1 MKKTVVT
8 LMAAALMAV
17 TITSCQHKYTA
28 KMENMNDTLSYA
40 LGVAQSSGL
49 LPFLSDTYAI
59 DSTQLDNVI
68 AGISDVAQ
76 ASSEKQEAEQLG
88 KSLGLQFKAHMF
100 KALNYRFFG
109 NDSTQFIN
117 ESLFFDTFDKVA
129 KGDSTGIMNAIEANY
144 YVNTIAKRINIDS
157 MEVTPAIADSLSMAY
172 AVLNASTL
180 VKSLNQDR
188 QFEPASIKALL
199 KSIQETAKITNSKDM
214 AEVVGVSIGLQIKEQ
229 MFPMIEQEFFADSA
243 DFNRDNF
250 FAAFFASMRGEDLL
264 LDEME
269 AGAIMRREGEKIY
282 ESKMEANY
290 GENKAAGLAFLEA
303 NKAVEGVKV
312 TPSGLQYLV
321 LKEGKGANPTA
332 TSVVKVHYHG
342 TLIDGTVFDSSV
354 NRGTPAEFPLNQVIA
369 GWTEGLQLMNKGA
382 KYRFFIPQELGYG
395 GQDRGVIKPF
405 SVLIFDVELL
415 DIVK

>member
-1 MKKTVVT
+1 MKKMLVKV
-8 LMAAALMAV
+8 LAVAVALVAV
-17 TITSCQHKYTA
+17 TSCQHKYTA
-28 KMENMNDTLSYA
+28 KMENTADTLSYA
-40 LGVAQSSGL
+40 LGVTQSSGL
-49 LPFLSDTYAI
+49 VPFLQESFSV
-59 DSTQLDNVI
+59 DSTQLDDVI
-68 AGISDVAQ
+68 KGITNVAQ
-76 ASSEKQEAEQLG
+76 AKSDNEKANLMG
-88 KSLGLQFKAHMF
+88 ISLGIQLK
-100 KALNYRFFG
+100 KSVIEALNYRLFS
-109 NDSTQFIN
+109 NDSTKRLN
-117 ESLFFDTFDKVA
+117 EALFFETFNKVA
-129 KGDSTGIMNAIEANY
+129 RGESMGMDAMEANY
-144 YVNTIAKRINIDS
+144 YANLTARRIVIDTL
-157 MEVTPAIADSLSMAY
+157 EVTPAICDSLSMAY
-172 AVLNASTL
+172 AIANAEGFAGYL
-180 VKSLNQDR
+180 
-188 QFEPASIKALL
+188 
-199 KSIQETAKITNSKDM
+199 QETAGFDSVQVLSVLDAIEETVALTSNNDLARS
-214 AEVVGVSIGLQIKEQ
+214 VGVNIGMQVVDNI
-229 MFPMIEQEFFADSA
+229 FPMIEKEFFADSA
-243 DFNRDNF
+243 DFNKDNF
-250 FAAFFASMRGEDLL
+250 FAAFFASMKGEDLL

>member
-1 MKKTVVT
+1 MKKMLVKV
-8 LMAAALMAV
+8 LAVAVALVAV
-17 TITSCQHKYTA
+17 TSCQHKYTA
-28 KMENMNDTLSYA
+28 KMENTADTLSYA
-40 LGVAQSSGL
+40 LGVTQSSGL
-49 LPFLSDTYAI
+49 VPFLQESFSV
-59 DSTQLDNVI
+59 DSTQLDDVI
-68 AGISDVAQ
+68 KGITNVAQ
-76 ASSEKQEAEQLG
+76 AKSDNEKANLMG
-88 KSLGLQFKAHMF
+88 ISLGIQLK
-100 KALNYRFFG
+100 KSVIEALNYRLFS
-109 NDSTQFIN
+109 NDSTKRLN
-117 ESLFFDTFDKVA
+117 EALFFETFNKVA
-129 KGDSTGIMNAIEANY
+129 RGENVGMNAMEANY
-144 YVNTIAKRINIDS
+144 YANLTGRRIVIDTL
-157 MEVTPAIADSLSMAY
+157 EVTPAICDSLSMAY
-172 AVLNASTL
+172 AIANAEGFGGYL
-180 VKSLNQDR
+180 
-188 QFEPASIKALL
+188 
-199 KSIQETAKITNSKDM
+199 QETAGFDSVQVLSVLDAIEETVALTSENDLARS
-214 AEVVGVSIGLQIKEQ
+214 VGVNIGMQVVDNI
-229 MFPMIEQEFFADSA
+229 FPMIEKEFFVDSTS
-243 DFNRDNF
+243 FNKDNF

>member
-1 MKKTVVT
+1 MKKMLVKV
-8 LMAAALMAV
+8 LAVAVALVAV
-17 TITSCQHKYTA
+17 TSCQHKYTA
-28 KMENMNDTLSYA
+28 KMENTADTLSYA
-40 LGVAQSSGL
+40 LGVTQSSGL
-49 LPFLSDTYAI
+49 VPFLQESFSV
-59 DSTQLDNVI
+59 DSTQLDDVI
-68 AGISDVAQ
+68 KGITHVAQ
-76 ASSEKQEAEQLG
+76 AKSDNEKAELMG
-88 KSLGLQFKAHMF
+88 VSLGIQLK
-100 KALNYRFFG
+100 KSVIEALNYRLFS
-109 NDSTQFIN
+109 NDSTKRLN
-117 ESLFFDTFDKVA
+117 EALFFETFNKVA
-129 KGDSTGIMNAIEANY
+129 RGESMGMNAMEANY
-144 YVNTIAKRINIDS
+144 YANLTGRRIVIDTL
-157 MEVTPAIADSLSMAY
+157 EVTPAICDSLSMAY
-172 AVLNASTL
+172 AIANAEGFGGYL
-180 VKSLNQDR
+180 
-188 QFEPASIKALL
+188 
-199 KSIQETAKITNSKDM
+199 QETAGFDSVQVLKVLDAIEETVALTSENDLARS
-214 AEVVGVSIGLQIKEQ
+214 VGVNIGMQVVDNI
-229 MFPMIEQEFFADSA
+229 FPMIEKEFFVDSTS
-243 DFNRDNF
+243 FNKDNF

-369 GWTEGLQLMNKGA
+369 GWTEGLQLMSKGA

>member
-1 MKKTVVT
+1 MKKMLVKV
-8 LMAAALMAV
+8 LAVAVALVAV
-17 TITSCQHKYTA
+17 TSCQHKYTA
-28 KMENMNDTLSYA
+28 KMENTADTLSYA
-40 LGVAQSSGL
+40 LGVTQSSGL
-49 LPFLSDTYAI
+49 VPFLQESFSV
-59 DSTQLDNVI
+59 DSTQLDDVI
-68 AGISDVAQ
+68 KGITNVAQ
-76 ASSEKQEAEQLG
+76 AKSDNEKANLMG
-88 KSLGLQFKAHMF
+88 ISLGIQLK
-100 KALNYRFFG
+100 KSVIEALNYRLFS
-109 NDSTQFIN
+109 NDSTMRLN
-117 ESLFFDTFDKVA
+117 ETLFFETFNKVA
-129 KGDSTGIMNAIEANY
+129 RGESMGMDAMEANY
-144 YVNTIAKRINIDS
+144 YANLTARRIVIDTL
-157 MEVTPAIADSLSMAY
+157 EVTPAICDSLSMAY
-172 AVLNASTL
+172 AIANAEGFSGYL
-180 VKSLNQDR
+180 
-188 QFEPASIKALL
+188 
-199 KSIQETAKITNSKDM
+199 QETAGFDSVQVLSVLDAIEETVALTSSNDLARS
-214 AEVVGVSIGLQIKEQ
+214 VGVNIGMQVVDNI
-229 MFPMIEQEFFADSA
+229 FPMIEKEFFADSA

>member
-1 MKKTVVT
+1 MKKMLVKV
-8 LMAAALMAV
+8 LAVAVALVAV
-17 TITSCQHKYTA
+17 TSCQHKYTA
-28 KMENMNDTLSYA
+28 KMENTADTLSYA
-40 LGVAQSSGL
+40 LGVTQSSGL
-49 LPFLSDTYAI
+49 VPFLQESFSV
-59 DSTQLDNVI
+59 DSTQLDDVI
-68 AGISDVAQ
+68 KGITNVAQ
-76 ASSEKQEAEQLG
+76 AKSDNEKANLMG
-88 KSLGLQFKAHMF
+88 ISLGIQLK
-100 KALNYRFFG
+100 KSVIEALNYRLFS
-109 NDSTQFIN
+109 NDSTMRLN
-117 ESLFFDTFDKVA
+117 ETLFFETFNKVA
-129 KGDSTGIMNAIEANY
+129 RGESMGMDAMEANY
-144 YVNTIAKRINIDS
+144 YANLTARRIVIDTL
-157 MEVTPAIADSLSMAY
+157 EVTPAICDSLSMAY
-172 AVLNASTL
+172 AIANAEGFSGYL
-180 VKSLNQDR
+180 
-188 QFEPASIKALL
+188 
-199 KSIQETAKITNSKDM
+199 QETAGFDSVQVLSVLDAIEETVALTSSNDLARS
-214 AEVVGVSIGLQIKEQ
+214 VGVNIGMQVVDNI
-229 MFPMIEQEFFADSA
+229 FPMIEKEFFADSA
-243 DFNRDNF
+243 DFNKDNF

>member
-1 MKKTVVT
+1 MKKMLVKV
-8 LMAAALMAV
+8 LAVAVALVAV
-17 TITSCQHKYTA
+17 TSCQHKYTA
-28 KMENMNDTLSYA
+28 KMENTADTLSYA
-40 LGVAQSSGL
+40 LGVTQSSGL
-49 LPFLSDTYAI
+49 VPFLQESFSV
-59 DSTQLDNVI
+59 DSTQLDDVI
-68 AGISDVAQ
+68 KGITNVAQ
-76 ASSEKQEAEQLG
+76 AKSDSEKANLMG
-88 KSLGLQFKAHMF
+88 ISLGIQLK
-100 KALNYRFFG
+100 KSVIEALNYRLFN
-109 NDSTQFIN
+109 NDSTKRLN
-117 ESLFFDTFDKVA
+117 ETLFFETFNKVA
-129 KGDSTGIMNAIEANY
+129 RGESMGMDAMEANY
-144 YVNTIAKRINIDS
+144 YANLTARRIVIDTL
-157 MEVTPAIADSLSMAY
+157 EVTPAICDSLSMAY
-172 AVLNASTL
+172 AIANAEGFSGYL
-180 VKSLNQDR
+180 
-188 QFEPASIKALL
+188 
-199 KSIQETAKITNSKDM
+199 QETAGFDSVQVLSVLDAIEETVALTSSNDLARS
-214 AEVVGVSIGLQIKEQ
+214 VGVNIGMQVVDNI
-229 MFPMIEQEFFADSA
+229 FPMIEKEFFADSA

>member
-1 MKKTVVT
+1 MLVKVLAV
-8 LMAAALMAV
+8 AVALVAV
-17 TITSCQHKYTA
+17 TSCQHKYTA
-28 KMENMNDTLSYA
+28 KMENTADTLSYA
-40 LGVAQSSGL
+40 LGVTQSSGL
-49 LPFLSDTYAI
+49 VPFLQESFSV
-59 DSTQLDNVI
+59 DSTQLDDVI
-68 AGISDVAQ
+68 KGITHVAQ
-76 ASSEKQEAEQLG
+76 SKSDNEKAKLMG
-88 KSLGLQFKAHMF
+88 VSLGIQLK
-100 KALNYRFFG
+100 KSVIEALNYRLFS
-109 NDSTQFIN
+109 NDSTKRLN
-117 ESLFFDTFDKVA
+117 EALFFETFNKVA
-129 KGDSTGIMNAIEANY
+129 RGESMGMNAMEATY
-144 YVNTIAKRINIDS
+144 YANLTGRRIVIDTL
-157 MEVTPAIADSLSMAY
+157 EVTPAICDSLSMAY
-172 AVLNASTL
+172 AIANAEGFGGYL
-180 VKSLNQDR
+180 
-188 QFEPASIKALL
+188 
-199 KSIQETAKITNSKDM
+199 QETAGFDSVQVLKVLDAIEETVALTSENDLARS
-214 AEVVGVSIGLQIKEQ
+214 VGVNIGMQVVDNI
-229 MFPMIEQEFFADSA
+229 FPMIEKEFFVDSTS
-243 DFNRDNF
+243 FNKDNF
-250 FAAFFASMRGEDLL
+250 FAAFFASMKGEDLL

>member
-1 MKKTVVT
+1 MLVKVLAV
-8 LMAAALMAV
+8 AVALVAV
-17 TITSCQHKYTA
+17 TSCQHKYTA
-28 KMENMNDTLSYA
+28 KMENTADTLSYA
-40 LGVAQSSGL
+40 LGVTQSSGL
-49 LPFLSDTYAI
+49 VPFLQESFSV
-59 DSTQLDNVI
+59 DSTQLDEVI
-68 AGISDVAQ
+68 KGITNVAQ
-76 ASSEKQEAEQLG
+76 EKKKKKKAKLMG
-88 KSLGLQFKAHMF
+88 VSLGIQLK
-100 KALNYRFFG
+100 KSVIEALNYRLFN
-109 NDSTQFIN
+109 NDSTKRLN
-117 ESLFFDTFDKVA
+117 ETLFFETFNKVA
-129 KGDSTGIMNAIEANY
+129 RGESMGMNAMEANY
-144 YVNTIAKRINIDS
+144 YANLTARRIVIDTL
-157 MEVTPAIADSLSMAY
+157 EVTPAICDSLSMAY
-172 AVLNASTL
+172 AIANAEGFSGYL
-180 VKSLNQDR
+180 
-188 QFEPASIKALL
+188 
-199 KSIQETAKITNSKDM
+199 QETAGFDSVQVLSVLDAIEETVALTSSNDLARS
-214 AEVVGVSIGLQIKEQ
+214 VGVNIGMQVVDNI
-229 MFPMIEQEFFADSA
+229 FPMIEKEFFADSA
-243 DFNRDNF
+243 DFNKDNF
-250 FAAFFASMRGEDLL
+250 FAAFFASMKGEDLL

>member
-1 MKKTVVT
+1 MKKMLVKV
-8 LMAAALMAV
+8 LAVAVALVAV
-17 TITSCQHKYTA
+17 TSCQHKYTA
-28 KMENMNDTLSYA
+28 KMENTADTLSYA
-40 LGVAQSSGL
+40 LGVTQSSGL
-49 LPFLSDTYAI
+49 VPFLQESFSV
-59 DSTQLDNVI
+59 DSTQLDDVI
-68 AGISDVAQ
+68 KGITNVAQ
-76 ASSEKQEAEQLG
+76 AKSDNEKANLMG
-88 KSLGLQFKAHMF
+88 ISLGIQLK
-100 KALNYRFFG
+100 KSVIEALNYRLFN
-109 NDSTQFIN
+109 NDSTKRLN
-117 ESLFFDTFDKVA
+117 ETLFFETFNKVA
-129 KGDSTGIMNAIEANY
+129 RGESMGMDAMEANY
-144 YVNTIAKRINIDS
+144 YANLTARRIVIDTL
-157 MEVTPAIADSLSMAY
+157 EVTPAICDSLSMAY
-172 AVLNASTL
+172 AIANAEGFSGYL
-180 VKSLNQDR
+180 
-188 QFEPASIKALL
+188 
-199 KSIQETAKITNSKDM
+199 QETAGFDSVQVLSVLDAIEETVALTSSNDLARS
-214 AEVVGVSIGLQIKEQ
+214 VGVNIGMQVVDNI
-229 MFPMIEQEFFADSA
+229 FPMIEKEFFADSA
-243 DFNRDNF
+243 DFNKDNF

-290 GENKAAGLAFLEA
+290 GENKAAGIAFLEE
-303 NKAVEGVKV
+303 NKKQEGVQE
-312 TPSGLQYLV
+312 TASGLQYLV

-342 TLIDGTVFDSSV
+342 SLIDGTVFDSSV

>member
-1 MKKTVVT
+1 
-8 LMAAALMAV
+8 
-17 TITSCQHKYTA
+17 
-28 KMENMNDTLSYA
+28 
-40 LGVAQSSGL
+40 
-49 LPFLSDTYAI
+49 
-59 DSTQLDNVI
+59 
-68 AGISDVAQ
+68 
-76 ASSEKQEAEQLG
+76 
-88 KSLGLQFKAHMF
+88 
-100 KALNYRFFG
+100 
-109 NDSTQFIN
+109 
-117 ESLFFDTFDKVA
+117 
-129 KGDSTGIMNAIEANY
+129 
-144 YVNTIAKRINIDS
+144 

-172 AVLNASTL
+172 AVLNANTL

-188 QFEPASIKALL
+188 QFEPASIKAFL

-229 MFPMIEQEFFADSA
+229 IFPMIEQEFFADST

-250 FAAFFASMRGEDLL
+250 FAAFFASMKGEDLL

-269 AGAIMRREGEKIY
+269 AGAILRREGQ
-282 ESKMEANY
+282 KMLDQRMEEEF
-290 GENKAAGLAFLEA
+290 GENKAAGIAFLEE
-303 NKAVEGVKV
+303 NKKQEGVKE
-312 TPSGLQYLV
+312 TASGLQYLV
-321 LKEGKGANPTA
+321 LKEGNGANPTA

-342 TLIDGTVFDSSV
+342 SLIDGTVFDSSV

>member
-1 MKKTVVT
+1 
-8 LMAAALMAV
+8 
-17 TITSCQHKYTA
+17 
-28 KMENMNDTLSYA
+28 
-40 LGVAQSSGL
+40 
-49 LPFLSDTYAI
+49 
-59 DSTQLDNVI
+59 
-68 AGISDVAQ
+68 
-76 ASSEKQEAEQLG
+76 
-88 KSLGLQFKAHMF
+88 
-100 KALNYRFFG
+100 
-109 NDSTQFIN
+109 
-117 ESLFFDTFDKVA
+117 
-129 KGDSTGIMNAIEANY
+129 
-144 YVNTIAKRINIDS
+144 
-157 MEVTPAIADSLSMAY
+157 MAY
-172 AVLNASTL
+172 AIANAEGFGGYL
-180 VKSLNQDR
+180 
-188 QFEPASIKALL
+188 
-199 KSIQETAKITNSKDM
+199 QETAGFDSVQVLSVLDAIEETVALTSSNDLARS
-214 AEVVGVSIGLQIKEQ
+214 VGVNIGMQVVDNI
-229 MFPMIEQEFFADSA
+229 FPMIEKEFFADSA
-243 DFNRDNF
+243 DFNKDNF

>member
-1 MKKTVVT
+1 MLVKVLAV
-8 LMAAALMAV
+8 AVALVAV
-17 TITSCQHKYTA
+17 TSCQHKYTA
-28 KMENMNDTLSYA
+28 KMENTADTLSYA
-40 LGVAQSSGL
+40 LGVTQSSGL
-49 LPFLSDTYAI
+49 VPFLQESFSV
-59 DSTQLDNVI
+59 DSTQLDDVI
-68 AGISDVAQ
+68 KGITNVAQ
-76 ASSEKQEAEQLG
+76 AKSDSEKANLMG
-88 KSLGLQFKAHMF
+88 ISLGIQLK
-100 KALNYRFFG
+100 KSVIEALNYRLFN
-109 NDSTQFIN
+109 NDSTKRLN
-117 ESLFFDTFDKVA
+117 ETLFFETFNKVA
-129 KGDSTGIMNAIEANY
+129 RGESMGMDAMEANY
-144 YVNTIAKRINIDS
+144 YANLTARRIVIDTL
-157 MEVTPAIADSLSMAY
+157 EVTPAICDSLSMAY
-172 AVLNASTL
+172 AIANAEGFSGYL
-180 VKSLNQDR
+180 
-188 QFEPASIKALL
+188 
-199 KSIQETAKITNSKDM
+199 QETAGFDSVQVLSVLDAIEETVALTSSNDLARS
-214 AEVVGVSIGLQIKEQ
+214 VGVNIGMQVVDNI
-229 MFPMIEQEFFADSA
+229 FPMIEKEFFADSA

>member
-1 MKKTVVT
+1 MKKMLVKV
-8 LMAAALMAV
+8 LAVAVALVAV
-17 TITSCQHKYTA
+17 TSCQHKYTA
-28 KMENMNDTLSYA
+28 KMENTADTLSYA
-40 LGVAQSSGL
+40 LGVTQSSGL
-49 LPFLSDTYAI
+49 VPFLQESFSV
-59 DSTQLDNVI
+59 DSTQLDDVI
-68 AGISDVAQ
+68 KGITNVAQ
-76 ASSEKQEAEQLG
+76 AKSDNEKAKLMG
-88 KSLGLQFKAHMF
+88 VSLGIQLK
-100 KALNYRFFG
+100 KSVIEALNYRLFN
-109 NDSTQFIN
+109 NDSTKRLN
-117 ESLFFDTFDKVA
+117 ETLFFETFNKVA
-129 KGDSTGIMNAIEANY
+129 RGESMGMDAMEANY
-144 YVNTIAKRINIDS
+144 YANLTARRIVIDTL
-157 MEVTPAIADSLSMAY
+157 EVTPAICDSLSMAY
-172 AVLNASTL
+172 AIANAEGFSGYL
-180 VKSLNQDR
+180 
-188 QFEPASIKALL
+188 
-199 KSIQETAKITNSKDM
+199 QETAGFDSVQVLSVLDAIEETVALTSSNDLARS
-214 AEVVGVSIGLQIKEQ
+214 VGVNIGMQVVDNI
-229 MFPMIEQEFFADSA
+229 FPMIEKEFFADSA
-243 DFNRDNF
+243 DFNKDNF

>member
-1 MKKTVVT
+1 MLVKVLAV
-8 LMAAALMAV
+8 AVALVAV
-17 TITSCQHKYTA
+17 TSCQHKYTA
-28 KMENMNDTLSYA
+28 KMENTADTLSYA
-40 LGVAQSSGL
+40 LGVTQSSGL
-49 LPFLSDTYAI
+49 VPFLQESFSV
-59 DSTQLDNVI
+59 DSTQLDDVI
-68 AGISDVAQ
+68 KGITNVAQ
-76 ASSEKQEAEQLG
+76 AKSDNEKAKLMG
-88 KSLGLQFKAHMF
+88 VSLGIQLK
-100 KALNYRFFG
+100 KSVIEALNYRLFS
-109 NDSTQFIN
+109 NDSTKRLN
-117 ESLFFDTFDKVA
+117 ETLFFETFNKVA
-129 KGDSTGIMNAIEANY
+129 RGESMGMDAMEANY
-144 YVNTIAKRINIDS
+144 YANLTARRIVIDTL
-157 MEVTPAIADSLSMAY
+157 EVTPAICDSLSMAY
-172 AVLNASTL
+172 AIANAEGFSGYL
-180 VKSLNQDR
+180 
-188 QFEPASIKALL
+188 
-199 KSIQETAKITNSKDM
+199 QETAGFDSVQVLSVLDAIEETVALTSSNDLARS
-214 AEVVGVSIGLQIKEQ
+214 VGVNIGMQVVDNI
-229 MFPMIEQEFFADSA
+229 FPMIEKEFFADSA
-243 DFNRDNF
+243 DFNKDNF

>member
-1 MKKTVVT
+1 MLVKVLAV
-8 LMAAALMAV
+8 AVALVAV
-17 TITSCQHKYTA
+17 TSCQHKYTA
-28 KMENMNDTLSYA
+28 KMENTADTLSYA
-40 LGVAQSSGL
+40 LGVTQSSGL
-49 LPFLSDTYAI
+49 VPFLQESFSV
-59 DSTQLDNVI
+59 DSTQLDDVI
-68 AGISDVAQ
+68 KGITNVAQ
-76 ASSEKQEAEQLG
+76 AKSDNEKAKLMG
-88 KSLGLQFKAHMF
+88 VSLGIQLK
-100 KALNYRFFG
+100 KSVIEALNYRLFN
-109 NDSTQFIN
+109 NDSTKRLN
-117 ESLFFDTFDKVA
+117 ETLFFETFNKVA
-129 KGDSTGIMNAIEANY
+129 RGESMGMDAMEANY
-144 YVNTIAKRINIDS
+144 YANLTARRIVIDTL
-157 MEVTPAIADSLSMAY
+157 EVTPAICDSLSMAY
-172 AVLNASTL
+172 AIANAEGFSGYL
-180 VKSLNQDR
+180 
-188 QFEPASIKALL
+188 
-199 KSIQETAKITNSKDM
+199 QETAGFDSVQVLSVLDAIEETVALTSSNDLARS
-214 AEVVGVSIGLQIKEQ
+214 VGVNIGMQVVDNI
-229 MFPMIEQEFFADSA
+229 FPMIEKEFFADSA
-243 DFNRDNF
+243 DFNKDNF